1 MMKAINNKTGLSKA
15 FTLIELLV
23 VIAIIAILAGMIL
36 PALSKAKAK
45 AQGTSCM
52 NNGKQ
57 MMLGVSLFTN
67 DHDDWLPCN
76 PTGGGDPDAN
86 ATEWCQGTMD
96 FNRANTDNT
105 NTMMLMDPSR
115 CQLADYIGKNPKLFK
130 CPADKSRTDRGP
142 RVRSFAMNQAVG
154 SYEVGNVGSGS
165 YRTVH
170 SDWLNG
176 GNNASGAFLCYGKM
190 SSFTRPGPSRTW
202 VMVDEDQYS
211 INDANFG
218 VETQLSE
225 YRAGAST
232 DTASGRWVDLPS
244 IEHGGACGFGFA
256 DGHSE
261 IKKWRDSRT
270 VAMVKKGHISG
281 NVGQISQ
288 ETHAS
293 SADIRWMFDR
303 TSAPAN

>member
-1 MMKAINNKTGLSKA
+1 MKTLNNKTGLSKA

-57 MMLGVSLFTN
+57 MMLGVNLFSN

-76 PTGGGDPDAN
+76 PTGSDADAN
-86 ATEWCQGTMD
+86 ATEWVQGRMD

-105 NTMMLMDPSR
+105 NVMMLMNPST

-142 RVRSFAMNQAVG
+142 RVRTFAMNQAVG
-154 SYEVGNVGSGS
+154 SYEVGNAGSGS

-170 SDWLNG
+170 SDWMNG
-176 GNNASGAFLCYGKM
+176 GSGANKNGAFLCYGKM

-218 VETQLSE
+218 VETQMSE

-232 DTASGRWVDLPS
+232 DTATGRWVDLPS
-244 IEHGGACGFGFA
+244 IEHGGACGLFI
-256 DGHSE
+256 H
-261 IKKWRDSRT
+261 
-270 VAMVKKGHISG
+270 M
-281 NVGQISQ
+281 GQIQ
-288 ETHAS
+288 DKQTAL
-293 SADIRWMFDR
+293 
-303 TSAPAN
+303 

>member
-1 MMKAINNKTGLSKA
+1 MKTLNNKTGLSKA

-57 MMLGVSLFTN
+57 MMLGVNLFSN

-76 PTGGGDPDAN
+76 PTGSDADAN
-86 ATEWCQGTMD
+86 ATEWVQGRMD
-96 FNRANTDNT
+96 FNRANTDN
-105 NTMMLMDPSR
+105 
-115 CQLADYIGKNPKLFK
+115 NPKLFK

-142 RVRSFAMNQAVG
+142 RVRTFAMNQAVG
-154 SYEVGNVGSGS
+154 SYEVGNAGSGS

-170 SDWLNG
+170 SDWMNG
-176 GNNASGAFLCYGKM
+176 GSGANTNGAFLCYGKM

-218 VETQLSE
+218 VETQMSE

-232 DTASGRWVDLPS
+232 DTATGRWVDLPS

-261 IKKWRDSRT
+261 IKKWKDSRT
-270 VAMVKKGHISG
+270 IAMVKKGYVSG
-281 NVGQISQ
+281 NEGIISQ
-288 ETHAS
+288 ENHAN
-293 SADIRWMFDR
+293 SADIRWLFDR